1 MSTFI
6 LSVVQKNPFPK
17 LKLYF
22 EYVDK
27 ANGLYYPHTV
37 AVPFSVDE
45 TLPVS
50 YTHLNTYFILC
61 GKSVPIL
68 KISYPRTV
76 VRIPGILHKAI
87 LLSLIHI

>member
-27 ANGLYYPHTV
+27 AN
-37 AVPFSVDE
+37 FS
-45 TLPVS
+45 
-50 YTHLNTYFILC
+50 F
-61 GKSVPIL
+61 GKGFFCTTDVYKRQS
-68 KISYPRTV
+68 
-76 VRIPGILHKAI
+76 
-87 LLSLIHI
+87 